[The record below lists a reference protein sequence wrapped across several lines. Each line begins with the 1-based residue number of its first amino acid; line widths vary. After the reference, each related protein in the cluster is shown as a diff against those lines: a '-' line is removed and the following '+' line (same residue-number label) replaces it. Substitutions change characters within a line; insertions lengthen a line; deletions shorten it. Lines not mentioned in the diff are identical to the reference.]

1 MMKHPEIIRHLRD
14 VCVCVCGDKAGIRES
29 ERIIP
34 SHLRGQTYRTHT
46 IL

>member
-1 MMKHPEIIRHLRD
+1 MMKHSEIIRHLRD
-14 VCVCVCGDKAGIRES
+14 VCVCGDRAGIRES

-34 SHLRGQTYRTHT
+34 SHLRGQKYRTHT